1 MDVIRFLKSV
11 YFHHNYF
18 LVNLY
23 KMNLRSSPILL
34 IVWFFMAF
42 FIWGNCDAQTR
53 KKGTHLS
60 HRYYVSIEG
69 DDNNPGTLTAPFKT
83 IQKINGLT
91 LRPGNAVYFKGGE
104 TFKGSL
110 VIGPIIISP
119 LAEGKPDSSIWVSS
133 YGDGQ
138 AIINGDSG
146 RAISL
151 YRIKNAYIS
160 NLKLVGLGR
169 KNGNHEN
176 GLAILNCE
184 NIRVRDIN
192 ISGFQKSGLLID
204 SASDVGCDNVFAH
217 DNGSAG
223 ITVEGDSKKASRNI
237 NIDDCRAENNPG
249 DPTKLDNHSGNGIVV
264 GHCTNVT
271 IRACSATNNGWDM
284 PRIGNG
290 PVGIWCYEAD
300 SVFIEHCLSYNNKTS
315 RDGADGGGFDLDGGT
330 THSIIE
336 DCYSYGNRGS
346 GYCIFQYW
354 GASPWH
360 DNIIRNNI
368 TENDGTVSDS
378 QAGLYI
384 WNSSDDPK
392 QFYNCK
398 VYGNIVYNE
407 KVAAISFSDKSE
419 NSGFNFYHNV
429 FVGKDS
435 LIKGRD
441 ILGKC
446 KFSGNDWWSL
456 DSRFNAWAMKSFRAW
471 SVKFN
476 KERKNGKVI
485 GFNIDPKFKNPD
497 LTRFTEVRQLN
508 FFSGYQ
514 FSKWSALKKH
524 FGGNL
529 EPADLLAREDTY

>member
-1 MDVIRFLKSV
+1 
-11 YFHHNYF
+11 
-18 LVNLY
+18 
-23 KMNLRSSPILL
+23 MNFRSYPTLL
-34 IVWFFMAF
+34 IVSFFTIF
-42 FIWGNCDAQTR
+42 FIFSNCDAQTR
-53 KKGTHLS
+53 RRRAVRFS
-60 HRYYVSIEG
+60 HKYYVSNQG
-69 DDNNPGTLTAPFKT
+69 NDDNPGTLTAPFKT
-83 IQKINGLT
+83 IRKINS
-91 LRPGNAVYFKGGE
+91 LRLKPGTAVYFKGGE

-110 VIGPIIISP
+110 VVASIVLDSRDV
-119 LAEGKPDSSIWVSS
+119 GKVDSSIWVSS
-133 YGDGQ
+133 YSDGQ
-138 AIINGDSG
+138 ATINGDSSH
-146 RAISL
+146 AISL
-151 YRIKNAYIS
+151 YRTTNVSIS
-160 NLKLVGLGR
+160 DLKLVGLGR
-169 KNGNHEN
+169 KNGNHES
-176 GLAILNCE
+176 GLAILNSE
-184 NIRVRDIN
+184 NIKVRDID

-204 SASDVGCDNVFAH
+204 SASDIDCDYIFVH

-237 NIDDCRAENNPG
+237 HIENCRAENNPG

-271 IRACSATNNGWDM
+271 IRACTATNNGWDM

-315 RDGADGGGFDLDGGT
+315 KGGADGGGFDLDGGT
-330 THSIIE
+330 TNSIIE
-336 DCYSYGNRGS
+336 DCYSYGNQGS
-346 GYCIFQYW
+346 GYCMFQYW

-384 WNSSDDPK
+384 WNSSDDHK

-419 NSGFNFYHNV
+419 NSGFNFYRNI

-446 KFSGNDWWSL
+446 KFSGNDWWSV
-456 DSRFNAWAMKSFRAW
+456 DGRFNTWGVKSFEAWA
-471 SVKFN
+471 VKFN
-476 KERKNGKVI
+476 KERKNGKII

-497 LTRFTEVRQLN
+497 LTRFADVRYLN

-514 FSKWSALKKH
+514 FSKWSELKKH

-529 EPADLLAREDTY
+529 EPADYLAREEIY